1 MPDQYDIEYAVLT
14 ETIVHPETRAVVAH
28 EGQRFIH
35 ALPDLI
41 AVGADCIETSIGTVT
56 IGEEIVQ

>member
-1 MPDQYDIEYAVLT
+1 MPDQSELMKAVLT
-14 ETIVHPETRAVVAH
+14 ADVIHPETRAVVAH